1 MARIAQ
7 PRPETSALHSM
18 LEINFSNTLEIL
30 CCLVHL
36 LHPLLHAGDL
46 IIIIILSVITPS
58 LMMNLFVCSN
68 P

>member
-1 MARIAQ
+1 MARITQ
-7 PRPETSALHSM
+7 PRPEISALDSM
-18 LEINFSNTLEIL
+18 LEMNFSNTLEIL

-46 IIIIILSVITPS
+46 TIIIILSVITPS
-58 LMMNLFVCSN
+58 RMMNLFVCN